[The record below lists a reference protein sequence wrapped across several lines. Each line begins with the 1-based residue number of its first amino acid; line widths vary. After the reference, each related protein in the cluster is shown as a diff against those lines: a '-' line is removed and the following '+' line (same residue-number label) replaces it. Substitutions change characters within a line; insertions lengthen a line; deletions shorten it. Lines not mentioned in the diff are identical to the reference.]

1 MWLFVST
8 FSPELM
14 LSLWRSEKGFSG
26 EAPAQ
31 SSARPT
37 SGVRTAAAPTLP
49 PGPPSASTAYQ
60 SPGRGETSLSRIGC
74 SSKAIAV
81 CSSSPDA
88 AFATRRP
95 LFLSSLIKRI
105 LLWNFPVS
113 MTTLRPRPNRSR
125 LWTRLLLRHPSIS

>member
-1 MWLFVST
+1 MWLFVSM
-8 FSPELM
+8 FSPESM

-37 SGVRTAAAPTLP
+37 SGVRMAAAPTLP

-60 SPGRGETSLSRIGC
+60 SPGRGGTSLSRIGC

-81 CSSSPDA
+81 CSSSQMQQGA
-88 AFATRRP
+88 RF
-95 LFLSSLIKRI
+95 FLPSLIKRI